1 MIKSTE
7 GSGKG
12 ELPKGRNFLGL
23 CFKRHKTVCTSLPR
37 FVQEERLYMG

>member
-1 MIKSTE
+1 MIRSTE

-12 ELPKGRNFLGL
+12 ELPKGRNSLGL